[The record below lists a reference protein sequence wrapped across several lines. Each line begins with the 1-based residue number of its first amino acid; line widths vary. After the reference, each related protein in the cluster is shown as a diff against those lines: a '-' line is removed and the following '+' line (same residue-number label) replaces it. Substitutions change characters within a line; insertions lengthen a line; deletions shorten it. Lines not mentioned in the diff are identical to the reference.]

1 MAPILTFAMTAAI
14 TPGPN
19 NIILSTNAVNYG
31 FKETIPLILGVF
43 FGFLSVLSL
52 CLLGIG
58 EVYESFPNFK
68 TFIKIIATIFLTYL
82 AYKIFNSS
90 EFSDNS
96 NKKRF
101 TFRNIY
107 FFQLINPKAVSV
119 SMSSSAI
126 FIQNQFSY
134 LEEFVLIFIC
144 FTISTATSAIVWAA
158 IGHSFRKYLNDKRK
172 IIFFNRV
179 MAVLLLGC
187 IFFNEAPWQQ
197 LFPGVLLFVS
207 AGFIIIW
214 RDSQKIKTVK
224 ANKKFY

>member
-31 FKETIPLILGVF
+31 FRETIPLILGVF

-52 CLLGIG
+52 CLLGVG
-58 EVYESFPNFK
+58 EIYENFPNFK
-68 TFIKIIATIFLTYL
+68 TFIKIVATIFLTYL

-101 TFRNIY
+101 TFRDIY

-144 FTISTATSAIVWAA
+144 FTISTSTSAIVWAA

-172 IIFFNRV
+172 IIFFNRI

-187 IFFNEAPWQQ
+187 IFF
-197 LFPGVLLFVS
+197 
-207 AGFIIIW
+207 IIL
-214 RDSQKIKTVK
+214 
-224 ANKKFY
+224 

>member
-68 TFIKIIATIFLTYL
+68 TLIKIVATIFLTYL

-101 TFRNIY
+101 TFRDIY

-144 FTISTATSAIVWAA
+144 FTISTSTSAIVWAA

-187 IFFNEAPWQQ
+187 IFF
-197 LFPGVLLFVS
+197 
-207 AGFIIIW
+207 IIL
-214 RDSQKIKTVK
+214 
-224 ANKKFY
+224 

>member
-68 TFIKIIATIFLTYL
+68 ILIKIVATIFLTYL

-101 TFRNIY
+101 TFRDIY

-144 FTISTATSAIVWAA
+144 FTISTSTSAIVWAA

-187 IFFNEAPWQQ
+187 IFF
-197 LFPGVLLFVS
+197 
-207 AGFIIIW
+207 IIL
-214 RDSQKIKTVK
+214 
-224 ANKKFY
+224 

>member
-58 EVYESFPNFK
+58 EVYESFPKFK
-68 TFIKIIATIFLTYL
+68 TFIKIVATIFLTYL

-101 TFRNIY
+101 TFRDIY

-144 FTISTATSAIVWAA
+144 FTISTSTSAIVWAA

-172 IIFFNRV
+172 IIFFNRI
-179 MAVLLLGC
+179 MAVLLLSC
-187 IFFNEAPWQQ
+187 VF
-197 LFPGVLLFVS
+197 
-207 AGFIIIW
+207 FIIL
-214 RDSQKIKTVK
+214 
-224 ANKKFY
+224 

>member
-58 EVYESFPNFK
+58 EVYENFPKFK
-68 TFIKIIATIFLTYL
+68 TFIKIVATIFLTYL

-101 TFRNIY
+101 TFRDIY
-107 FFQLINPKAVSV
+107 FFQLINPKALSV

-144 FTISTATSAIVWAA
+144 FTISTSTSAIVWAA

-187 IFFNEAPWQQ
+187 IFF
-197 LFPGVLLFVS
+197 
-207 AGFIIIW
+207 IIL
-214 RDSQKIKTVK
+214 
-224 ANKKFY
+224 

>member
-68 TFIKIIATIFLTYL
+68 TFIKIVATVFLTYL

-101 TFRNIY
+101 TFKDIY

-126 FIQNQFSY
+126 FIQNKFTY

-144 FTISTATSAIVWAA
+144 FTISTSTSAIVWAA

-187 IFFNEAPWQQ
+187 VF
-197 LFPGVLLFVS
+197 
-207 AGFIIIW
+207 FIIL
-214 RDSQKIKTVK
+214 
-224 ANKKFY
+224 

>member
-68 TFIKIIATIFLTYL
+68 TFIKIVATVFLTYL

-101 TFRNIY
+101 TFRDIY

-144 FTISTATSAIVWAA
+144 FTISTSTSAIVWAA
-158 IGHSFRKYLNDKRK
+158 IGHSFRKYLNHKRK

-187 IFFNEAPWQQ
+187 IFF
-197 LFPGVLLFVS
+197 
-207 AGFIIIW
+207 IIL
-214 RDSQKIKTVK
+214 
-224 ANKKFY
+224 

>member
-31 FKETIPLILGVF
+31 FKATIPLMLGVF

-58 EVYESFPNFK
+58 EIYEGYPNFK
-68 TFIKIIATIFLTYL
+68 IFIKIVATIFLTYL
-82 AYKIFNSS
+82 ACKIFIST
-90 EFSDNS
+90 EFSDNN

-101 TFRNIY
+101 TFRDIY

-126 FIQNQFSY
+126 FIQNKFSY
-134 LEEFVLIFIC
+134 FEEFILIFIC
-144 FTISTATSAIVWAA
+144 FIISTSTSAIVWAA

-172 IIFFNRV
+172 IIYFNRI
-179 MAVLLLGC
+179 MALLLMGC
-187 IFFNEAPWQQ
+187 VFY
-197 LFPGVLLFVS
+197 
-207 AGFIIIW
+207 IIL
-214 RDSQKIKTVK
+214 
-224 ANKKFY
+224 

>member
-82 AYKIFNSS
+82 AYKIFNSN

-101 TFRNIY
+101 TFRDIY

-187 IFFNEAPWQQ
+187 IFF
-197 LFPGVLLFVS
+197 
-207 AGFIIIW
+207 IIL
-214 RDSQKIKTVK
+214 
-224 ANKKFY
+224 

>member
-31 FKETIPLILGVF
+31 FKATIPLMLGVF
-43 FGFLSVLSL
+43 FGFLSVLTL

-58 EVYESFPNFK
+58 EIYENYPNFK
-68 TFIKIIATIFLTYL
+68 NFIKIVATIFLTYL
-82 AYKIFNSS
+82 AYKIFIST
-90 EFSDNS
+90 EFSDNN

-101 TFRNIY
+101 TFRDIY

-126 FIQNQFSY
+126 FIQNKFSY
-134 LEEFVLIFIC
+134 FEEFILIFIC
-144 FTISTATSAIVWAA
+144 FIISTSTSAVVWAA

-172 IIFFNRV
+172 IIYFNRV
-179 MAVLLLGC
+179 MALLLLGC
-187 IFFNEAPWQQ
+187 VFY
-197 LFPGVLLFVS
+197 
-207 AGFIIIW
+207 IIL
-214 RDSQKIKTVK
+214 
-224 ANKKFY
+224 

>member
-68 TFIKIIATIFLTYL
+68 TFIKIVATIFLTYL

-90 EFSDNS
+90 EFSDNR

-101 TFRNIY
+101 TFRDIY

-144 FTISTATSAIVWAA
+144 FTISTSTSAIVWAA

-187 IFFNEAPWQQ
+187 IFF
-197 LFPGVLLFVS
+197 
-207 AGFIIIW
+207 IIL
-214 RDSQKIKTVK
+214 
-224 ANKKFY
+224 

>member
-68 TFIKIIATIFLTYL
+68 IIIKIVATIFLTYL

-101 TFRNIY
+101 TFRDIY

-144 FTISTATSAIVWAA
+144 FTISTFTSAIVWAA
-158 IGHSFRKYLNDKRK
+158 IGHSFKKYFNDKRK

-187 IFFNEAPWQQ
+187 IFF
-197 LFPGVLLFVS
+197 
-207 AGFIIIW
+207 IIL
-214 RDSQKIKTVK
+214 
-224 ANKKFY
+224 

>member
-43 FGFLSVLSL
+43 FGFLSVLSI

-82 AYKIFNSS
+82 AYKIFNSN

-101 TFRNIY
+101 TFRDIY

-144 FTISTATSAIVWAA
+144 FTISTFTSAIVWAA

-187 IFFNEAPWQQ
+187 IS
-197 LFPGVLLFVS
+197 VS
-207 AGFIIIW
+207 YTHLTLPTIC
-214 RDSQKIKTVK
+214 SV
-224 ANKKFY
+224 